1 MSYELQPS
9 IIYDGTGKSKA
20 DYGFDLIN
28 VTLIHLSGNPDQSQN
43 QLIEM
48 LDTLLGKMD
57 AESKKNKLQNKFQIP
72 MTVQINQEVAKM
84 CNLSENIWETGWK
97 DGRASG
103 WKDGRT
109 SGWNDGIEEGKMST
123 LRDLV
128 LENLL
133 TLSAAAKKANMTVE
147 EFKTAVK
154 L

>member
-1 MSYELQPS
+1 
-9 IIYDGTGKSKA
+9 
-20 DYGFDLIN
+20 
-28 VTLIHLSGNPDQSQN
+28 
-43 QLIEM
+43 M

-103 WKDGRT
+103 WNDGRAAGWKDGRT

>member
-1 MSYELQPS
+1 
-9 IIYDGTGKSKA
+9 
-20 DYGFDLIN
+20 
-28 VTLIHLSGNPDQSQN
+28 
-43 QLIEM
+43 
-48 LDTLLGKMD
+48 
-57 AESKKNKLQNKFQIP
+57 
-72 MTVQINQEVAKM
+72 M

-97 DGRASG
+97 DGRASGWNDGRAAG